1 MSITVLGW
9 VLPFSEVID
18 WNKAAIWADERL
30 IFQVPSIGNLQI
42 EGLDKIIRL
51 VDKTPN
57 RMMMIIPFLYL
68 TQSLHHQISLSSY
81 LFPLTA
87 IT

>member
-57 RMMMIIPFLYL
+57 RMMMIIPF
-68 TQSLHHQISLSSY
+68 SI
-81 LFPLTA
+81 
-87 IT
+87 